1 MQLTL
6 KRARKKAELTFAQL
20 AAKSGI
26 HKATVARIERGEV
39 RPMHDTVNALEDA
52 LELERGTLKF
62 DQPRAE
68 SAAP

>member
-6 KRARKKAELTFAQL
+6 KQARDKRKLTFAQL

-39 RPMHDTVNALEDA
+39 RPMHDTVVALEEA
-52 LELERGTLKF
+52 LGLARGTLKF
-62 DQPRAE
+62 DADQ
-68 SAAP
+68 AAA

>member
-6 KRARKKAELTFAQL
+6 KQAREKKELTFAQL

-39 RPMHDTVNALEDA
+39 RPSHDSVVALEDA
-52 LELERGTLKF
+52 LELKRGTLVF
-62 DQPRAE
+62 RQRDA
-68 SAAP
+68 SAA